1 MDNNPS
7 LSAYW
12 SNTSRV
18 HRNRNTLQTSC
29 AEHDSTAV
37 DQSQQYSVV
46 HITGYTKVWPPSP
59 TGQNNGGG
67 GGGGGGMLD
76 QQNMYHSLVD
86 DQSGGQQM
94 AGTNF
99 HLIAIARIQMTSA
112 PVDLVNSA
120 NIEFVTRH
128 DQNGTITFV
137 DQRVT
142 NLLGYQPTDMLKKS
156 LEEFCI
162 PQDQQT
168 LKDNLKHGKR
178 RGQGHLAR
186 SRPFGVVKVTWRGQG
201 HLAWSRSLGEV
212 KAIWRGQGHLARS
225 RPLNRILSFQ
235 QIFRFALSC

>member
-1 MDNNPS
+1 MRSHIGSRRSFICRVKLGQQQQLMDNNPS

-18 HRNRNTLQTSC
+18 HRNRNTLQTSSGD
-29 AEHDSTAV
+29 HDV

-46 HITGYTKVWPPSP
+46 HITGYTTVWPPTP
-59 TGQNNGGG
+59 ANNHN
-67 GGGGGGMLD
+67 GMLD

-86 DQSGGQQM
+86 DQTGQM
-94 AGTNF
+94 NGTNF

-112 PVDLVNSA
+112 PVDLVNST

-128 DQNGTITFV
+128 DQNGVITFV

-168 LKDNLKHGKR
+168 LKENLKHGK
-178 RGQGHLAR
+178 
-186 SRPFGVVKVTWRGQG
+186 S
-201 HLAWSRSLGEV
+201 
-212 KAIWRGQGHLARS
+212 I
-225 RPLNRILSFQ
+225 N
-235 QIFRFALSC
+235 